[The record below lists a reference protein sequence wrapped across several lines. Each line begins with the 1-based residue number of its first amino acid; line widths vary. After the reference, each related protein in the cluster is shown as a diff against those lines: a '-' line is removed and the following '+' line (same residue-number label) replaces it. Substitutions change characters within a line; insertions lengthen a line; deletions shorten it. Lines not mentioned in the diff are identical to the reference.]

1 VAERTIED
9 QLREQYVTLL
19 PELTRVA
26 EHLKTQIE
34 YFLLPIARHL
44 KPHESLLVKA
54 RVKDCNSAIDKLR
67 RGNPGGVFDRNHPEI
82 YNLLSLRDL
91 VGVRVMAFPSGRA
104 MEVDRLLRLEFG
116 DWIADPIR
124 DGTGKQLAFKYNG
137 QYTQSPMHW
146 IRSLAADLAFKYRR
160 YTESVEDIPCEYQ
173 IVSTLIGLFWD
184 IEHAA
189 IYKQAPNLK
198 GLEPVMR
205 EQTYAVYLA
214 LKAFEDEFERQIQI
228 SESSTHD

>member
-1 VAERTIED
+1 MVTRTIED

-19 PELTRVA
+19 HDMTRVA
-26 EHLKTQIE
+26 DHIKTHIE
-34 YFLLPIARHL
+34 YFILPITRHL
-44 KPHESLLVKA
+44 KPHESLIVKA

-82 YNLLSLRDL
+82 YSLLSLRDL

-104 MEVDRLLRLEFG
+104 MEVDRLLRLEFP

-124 DGTGKQLAFKYNG
+124 DETGMQLAFKYNG
-137 QYTQSPMHW
+137 QYTKSSEVLQ
-146 IRSLAADLAFKYRR
+146 
-160 YTESVEDIPCEYQ
+160 CEYQ

-184 IEHAA
+184 VEHTA

-198 GLEPVMR
+198 GLAPVMR
-205 EQTYAVYLA
+205 EQTSAVYDA

-228 SESSTHD
+228 SESSTHV